1 MEGGGRR
8 VEKRECGD
16 RVDRAM
22 RIVFGFGRKSPPK
35 NFSGDGGVVAGG
47 WPEMGRERGE
57 GVRKMMGLKGSDLIN
72 LVMFSGG
79 PQDRSNGGLSGGGL
93 GGCWWPVMVVAA
105 VAAVEGEEVM
115 MVTSGGGVV
124 GDGGGV
130 GVVVSVGWQRVA
142 MEMI

>member
-35 NFSGDGGVVAGG
+35 NFSDGGGVVAGG

-79 PQDRSNGGLSGGGL
+79 PQDRSNGGLT
-93 GGCWWPVMVVAA
+93 